1 MVVVVNGGADSG
13 VVLVPLISLDFAVTV
28 LVTEVLEELHEDLVL
43 GDLAGLDL
51 RVHAAVV
58 DTTEV
63 SGSDFSITVGI
74 ELEEGLVDHSL
85 SLGVEASADADEE
98 LIEVDVTI
106 AISVEKAH
114 ESVGFGTGDAD
125 LDLAE
130 ARVEFFGIDFVVAV
144 EGVKVSEGPAETSD
158 SLGTAGLDLCAY
170 SLENYRRRIRLGH
183 IESVQGKG
191 PWNTALRKYPS
202 ALH

>member
-1 MVVVVNGGADSG
+1 MIVVVNGGADSG

-28 LVTEVLEELHEDLVL
+28 SVTEVLEELHEDFVF
-43 GDLAGLDL
+43 GDLTCLDL

-58 DTTEV
+58 DTTKV

-85 SLGVEASADADEE
+85 SLSVQASADADEE
-98 LIEVDVTI
+98 LIKVDMTI
-106 AISVEKAH
+106 AIGIEKAH
-114 ESVGFGTGDAD
+114 ESAGFGTGDAD

-130 ARVEFFGIDFVVAV
+130 AGVEFFSIDLVVAV

-158 SLGTAGLDLCAY
+158 SLSSTGLNLCTY
-170 SLENYRRRIRLGH
+170 SLENYM
-183 IESVQGKG
+183 S
-191 PWNTALRKYPS
+191 
-202 ALH
+202 